1 MQEAQNASNQVTPVK
16 FNIDIAL
23 ELLASHL
30 KETMEVKKSKYRPF
44 LSIKSC
50 SSAQSSKFKLP
61 Y

>member
-1 MQEAQNASNQVTPVK
+1 MQEAQNASNQVIPVK

-30 KETMEVKKSKYRPF
+30 KETMEVKKSKHRPF
-44 LSIKSC
+44 LSIKSS